1 MQIMITHDV
10 TARVRVL
17 QFSRLQLA
25 FLALGVLVLLLL
37 SSGAVYHWLFLKAAR
52 EGWPVVSSVV
62 KWVVRDEIA
71 QRDRFMR
78 ENLDA
83 IAQKVGEVQ
92 AKLVR
97 LEAVSARV
105 SGLAGL
111 KPEDLAPLQSAGA
124 DEPATSGARGVPAGA
139 QGAPAQPGALPRPS
153 GPTGTA
159 PGQGGPYLPLQS
171 PSLEELHRAVG
182 VLDEQSGRHADVFT
196 LIESRFFEERLRR
209 LMVPSMAPVAVAATS
224 GFGFRADPFT
234 GRTALHTGLDF
245 PAEPG
250 TPIRAA
256 AGGVVL
262 EVSMH
267 PEYGQTVELDH
278 GNSLSTLYAHLRR
291 SLVKPGDI
299 VRRGQVI
306 AEVGNSGRSTG
317 PHLHFEVL
325 LQGVPQNPA
334 RFLAADAGPLAPQT
348 RTISRASVRGGAVV
362 K

>member
-10 TARVRVL
+10 SARVRVF
-17 QFSRLQLA
+17 QFSRWQLVL
-25 FLALGVLVLLLL
+25 LALGLVFALML
-37 SSGAVYHWLFLKAAR
+37 SSGAVYHWFFLKAAR

-97 LEAVSARV
+97 LEAVSERV
-105 SGLAGL
+105 SGLAGV
-111 KPEDLAPLQSAGA
+111 KPEELQLQ
-124 DEPATSGARGVPAGA
+124 P
-139 QGAPAQPGALPRPS
+139 QPGAS
-153 GPTGTA
+153 GPSPQGGRGA
-159 PGQGGPYLPLQS
+159 PGGSTTPNGGRGGAYLPLRN
-171 PSLEELHRAVG
+171 PTLEELTSTVTG
-182 VLDEQSGRHADVFT
+182 LDGLSDRHADVFT
-196 LIESRFFEERLRR
+196 LTESRLFEERMRR
-209 LMVPSMAPVAVAATS
+209 LMVPSVAPVAGPVGS
-224 GFGFRADPFT
+224 GFGFRSDPIT

-262 EVSMH
+262 DVGVH
-267 PEYGQTVELDH
+267 PEYGQTLELDH
-278 GNSLSTLYAHLRR
+278 GNRLTTLYAHLNR

-299 VRRGQVI
+299 VRRGQII
-306 AEVGNSGRSTG
+306 AEVGNTGRSTG

-334 RFLAADAGPLAPQT
+334 RFLGGGEPAPWEASA
-348 RTISRASVRGGAVV
+348 RRALSGDSHRGSRGGGVV

>member
-10 TARVRVL
+10 STRVRVL

-25 FLALGVLVLLLL
+25 LLALGLVFLLML
-37 SSGAVYHWLFLKAAR
+37 SSGAVYHWFFLKAAR

-78 ENLDA
+78 DNLDA
-83 IAQKVGEVQ
+83 IAQRVGEIQ

-97 LEAVSARV
+97 LEAVSQRV
-105 SGLAGL
+105 SGLAGV
-111 KPEDLAPLQSAGA
+111 KPEELLPLQPAAAGA
-124 DEPATSGARGVPAGA
+124 SAPTGGRSGGGRARP
-139 QGAPAQPGALPRPS
+139 PS
-153 GPTGTA
+153 G
-159 PGQGGPYLPLQS
+159 GQGGLYLPLHS
-171 PSLEELHRAVG
+171 PTLEELHLAVAG
-182 VLDEQSGRHADVFT
+182 LDGLSDQHGDVFT
-196 LIESRFFEERLRR
+196 LIESRLFEDRMRR
-209 LMVPSMAPVAVAATS
+209 LMVPSTVPVAGAVGS

-262 EVSMH
+262 EVTVH
-267 PEYGQTVELDH
+267 PEYGQTLELDH
-278 GNSLSTLYAHLRR
+278 GNRLSTLYAHLRQA
-291 SLVKPGDI
+291 LVKPGDI

-325 LQGVPQNPA
+325 LEGVPQNPA
-334 RFLAADAGPLAPQT
+334 RFLAAEPLASPPF
-348 RTISRASVRGGAVV
+348 VRSSAKGTSPGGAVV

>member
-10 TARVRVL
+10 SARVRVL
-17 QFSRLQLA
+17 QLSRIQ
-25 FLALGVLVLLLL
+25 LLLL
-37 SSGAVYHWLFLKAAR
+37 TMGLVFALMLMSGAIYHWFFLKAAR

-83 IAQKVGEVQ
+83 LAQRVGEVQ

-97 LEAVSARV
+97 LEAVSERV
-105 SGLAGL
+105 SGLAGV
-111 KPEDLAPLQSAGA
+111 KPEELPLLQQPAGTSSAPVRGGPGKAAPSAG
-124 DEPATSGARGVPAGA
+124 
-139 QGAPAQPGALPRPS
+139 
-153 GPTGTA
+153 
-159 PGQGGPYLPLQS
+159 GQGGPYLPLHS
-171 PSLEELHRAVG
+171 PTLEELHQAVAG
-182 VLDEQSGRHADVFT
+182 LDSLSDQHADVFT
-196 LIESRFFEERLRR
+196 LIESRLFEERMRR
-209 LMVPSMAPVAVAATS
+209 LLVPSTLPVAGPVGS

-256 AGGVVL
+256 AGGVV
-262 EVSMH
+262 VDVGVH
-267 PEYGQTVELDH
+267 PEYGNTLELDH
-278 GNSLSTLYAHLRR
+278 GNRLTTLYAHLQR

-317 PHLHFEVL
+317 AHLHFEVL
-325 LQGVPQNPA
+325 LEGVPQNPT
-334 RFLAADAGPLAPQT
+334 RFLGAEPAPWEAAA
-348 RTISRASVRGGAVV
+348 RRALRSDLRGGPVV

>member
-10 TARVRVL
+10 SARVRVL
-17 QFSRLQLA
+17 QLSRWQLA
-25 FLALGVLVLLLL
+25 LLALGLAFVLMLT
-37 SSGAVYHWLFLKAAR
+37 SGAVYHWFFLKAAR

-97 LEAVSARV
+97 LEAVSERV
-105 SGLAGL
+105 SGLAGV
-111 KPEDLAPLQSAGA
+111 KPEELRLLQQPS
-124 DEPATSGARGVPAGA
+124 V
-139 QGAPAQPGALPRPS
+139 GAPAPLGGRGGA
-153 GPTGTA
+153 
-159 PGQGGPYLPLQS
+159 YLPLRS
-171 PSLEELHRAVG
+171 PTLEELNDTVTG
-182 VLDEQSGRHADVFT
+182 LDGLSDLHADVFT
-196 LIESRFFEERLRR
+196 LIESRLFEERMRG
-209 LMVPSMAPVAVAATS
+209 LMVPSATPVDGPVGS
-224 GFGFRADPFT
+224 GFGFRSDPIT

-262 EVSMH
+262 ERGVH
-267 PEYGQTVELDH
+267 PEYGQTLELDH
-278 GNSLSTLYAHLRR
+278 GNQLTTLYAHLRR

-306 AEVGNSGRSTG
+306 AEVGNTGRSTG

-334 RFLAADAGPLAPQT
+334 RFLGAQPAPWEAAARKALRRDSREGP
-348 RTISRASVRGGAVV
+348 VV

>member
-1 MQIMITHDV
+1 MQIMITHDLN
-10 TARVRVL
+10 ARVRVF
-17 QFSRLQLA
+17 QIGRWQLVL
-25 FLALGVLVLLLL
+25 LALGLLLALML
-37 SSGAVYHWLFLKAAR
+37 SSGAVYHWFFLKAAR
-52 EGWPVVSSVV
+52 EGWPVVSALV

-97 LEAVSARV
+97 LEAVSERV
-105 SGLAGL
+105 SALAGV
-111 KPEDLAPLQSAGA
+111 KPEELLPLRQPAGGASAPAGGRA
-124 DEPATSGARGVPAGA
+124 APAGA
-139 QGAPAQPGALPRPS
+139 LVGR
-153 GPTGTA
+153 
-159 PGQGGPYLPLQS
+159 GGPYLPVHS
-171 PSLEELHRAVG
+171 PALEELRRTVTG
-182 VLDEQSGRHADVFT
+182 LDDLSDQHADVFI
-196 LIESRFFEERLRR
+196 LIESRLFEERMRR
-209 LMVPSMAPVAVAATS
+209 LMVPSSPPVTGPVGS

-245 PAEPG
+245 PAELG

-262 EVSMH
+262 EVGVH
-267 PEYGQTVELDH
+267 PEYGQTLELDH
-278 GNSLSTLYAHLRR
+278 GNRLTTLYAHLQRA
-291 SLVKPGDI
+291 LVKPGDL

-334 RFLAADAGPLAPQT
+334 RFLGRAEPAPWEASARRALSAGS
-348 RTISRASVRGGAVV
+348 SRGSRGGPVV

>member
-10 TARVRVL
+10 SARVRVF
-17 QFSRLQLA
+17 QFSRWQLA
-25 FLALGVLVLLLL
+25 LLSLAVVFVLML
-37 SSGAVYHWLFLKAAR
+37 SSGAVYHWFFLKAAR
-52 EGWPVVSSVV
+52 EGWPVVSAVV

-97 LEAVSARV
+97 LEAVSERV
-105 SGLAGL
+105 SGLAGV
-111 KPEDLAPLQSAGA
+111 KPEELQLLQPPADGA
-124 DEPATSGARGVPAGA
+124 SS
-139 QGAPAQPGALPRPS
+139 PGAGRGSPVAAGGRGGAYFPLHS
-153 GPTGTA
+153 PT
-159 PGQGGPYLPLQS
+159 LD
-171 PSLEELHRAVG
+171 ELTRAVTG
-182 VLDEQSGRHADVFT
+182 LDGLSDLHADVFT
-196 LIESRFFEERLRR
+196 LIESRLFEERMRR
-209 LMVPSMAPVAVAATS
+209 LMVPSATPVDGPVGS
-224 GFGFRADPFT
+224 GFGFRSDPIT

-262 EVSMH
+262 EVGVH
-267 PEYGQTVELDH
+267 PEYGQTLELDH
-278 GNSLSTLYAHLRR
+278 GNRLSTLYAHLHRA
-291 SLVKPGDI
+291 LVRPGDI

-306 AEVGNSGRSTG
+306 AEVGNTGRSTG

-325 LQGVPQNPA
+325 LQGVPQDPA
-334 RFLAADAGPLAPQT
+334 RFLGAQPAPWEAAA
-348 RTISRASVRGGAVV
+348 RRAVRSASRGGPVV

>member
-10 TARVRVL
+10 SARVRVF
-17 QFSRLQLA
+17 QFSLWQLA
-25 FLALGVLVLLLL
+25 LVVVGIAFVLML
-37 SSGAVYHWLFLKAAR
+37 SSGAIYHWFFLKAAR
-52 EGWPVVSSVV
+52 EGWPVVSAVV

-97 LEAVSARV
+97 LEAVSERV
-105 SGLAGL
+105 SGLAGV
-111 KPEDLAPLQSAGA
+111 KPEELQLQPRTGAGLPLPQG
-124 DEPATSGARGVPAGA
+124 GRGG
-139 QGAPAQPGALPRPS
+139 PS
-153 GPTGTA
+153 GSVTPN
-159 PGQGGPYLPLQS
+159 GGRGGAYLPLRN
-171 PSLEELHRAVG
+171 PTLEELTSTVTG
-182 VLDEQSGRHADVFT
+182 LDGLSDLHADVFT
-196 LIESRFFEERLRR
+196 LIESRLFEERMRR
-209 LMVPSMAPVAVAATS
+209 LMVPSVAPVVGPVGS
-224 GFGFRADPFT
+224 GFGFRSDPIT

-256 AGGVVL
+256 AGGMVL
-262 EVSMH
+262 DVGVH
-267 PEYGQTVELDH
+267 PEYGQTLELDH
-278 GNSLSTLYAHLRR
+278 GNRLSTLYAHLNR

-306 AEVGNSGRSTG
+306 AEVGNTGRSTG

-334 RFLAADAGPLAPQT
+334 RFLGEAEPAPWE
-348 RTISRASVRGGAVV
+348 ASARGALSGDSARGSRGGRVV

>member
-10 TARVRVL
+10 SARVRVL
-17 QFSRLQLA
+17 QLSRWQLA
-25 FLALGVLVLLLL
+25 LLVLGLVFVLML
-37 SSGAVYHWLFLKAAR
+37 TSGAVYHWFFLKAAR

-78 ENLDA
+78 ENLNA

-97 LEAVSARV
+97 LEAVSERV
-105 SGLAGL
+105 SGLAGV
-111 KPEDLAPLQSAGA
+111 KPEELRLLQQ
-124 DEPATSGARGVPAGA
+124 PAVGTPVPVPGGGRSGSG
-139 QGAPAQPGALPRPS
+139 GAPAPVGGRGGAYFPLRS
-153 GPTGTA
+153 PT
-159 PGQGGPYLPLQS
+159 
-171 PSLEELHRAVG
+171 LEELNDAVTG
-182 VLDEQSGRHADVFT
+182 LDGLSDLHADVFT
-196 LIESRFFEERLRR
+196 LIESRLFEERMRG
-209 LMVPSMAPVAVAATS
+209 LMVPSATPVDGPVGS
-224 GFGFRADPFT
+224 GFGFRSDPIT

-262 EVSMH
+262 ELGVH
-267 PEYGQTVELDH
+267 PEYGQTLELDH
-278 GNSLSTLYAHLRR
+278 GNALTTLYAHLRR
-291 SLVKPGDI
+291 ALVKPGDI

-306 AEVGNSGRSTG
+306 AEVGNTGRSTG

-325 LQGVPQNPA
+325 LEGVPQNPA
-334 RFLAADAGPLAPQT
+334 RFLGAQPAPWEAAARKALRRDSREGP
-348 RTISRASVRGGAVV
+348 VV

>member
-1 MQIMITHDV
+1 MQIMITRDV
-10 TARVRVL
+10 SARVRVF
-17 QFSRLQLA
+17 QFSRWQG
-25 FLALGVLVLLLL
+25 ALLCLGLVFVLML
-37 SSGAVYHWLFLKAAR
+37 SSGAVYHWFFLKAAR

-97 LEAVSARV
+97 LEAVSERV
-105 SGLAGL
+105 SGLAGV
-111 KPEDLAPLQSAGA
+111 KPEELRLLQQ
-124 DEPATSGARGVPAGA
+124 PAV
-139 QGAPAQPGALPRPS
+139 GAPSPGAGRTGPGSS
-153 GPTGTA
+153 GGTPA
-159 PGQGGPYLPLQS
+159 PVGGRGGAYLPLRS
-171 PSLEELHRAVG
+171 PTLEELNDTVTG
-182 VLDEQSGRHADVFT
+182 LDGLSDLHADVFT
-196 LIESRFFEERLRR
+196 LIESRLFEERMRG
-209 LMVPSMAPVAVAATS
+209 LMVPSATPVDGPVGS

-262 EVSMH
+262 ELGVH
-267 PEYGQTVELDH
+267 PEYGQTLELDH
-278 GNSLSTLYAHLRR
+278 GNQLSTLYAHLHRA
-291 SLVKPGDI
+291 LVKPGDI

-306 AEVGNSGRSTG
+306 AEVGNTGRSTG

-334 RFLAADAGPLAPQT
+334 RFLGAQPAPWEAAA
-348 RTISRASVRGGAVV
+348 RRALRRDSRGGPVV

>member
-10 TARVRVL
+10 SARVRVL

-25 FLALGVLVLLLL
+25 LLALGLVFALML
-37 SSGAVYHWLFLKAAR
+37 SSGAIYHWFFLKAAR
-52 EGWPVVSSVV
+52 EGWPVVSAIV

-71 QRDRFMR
+71 QRDRFLR

-83 IAQKVGEVQ
+83 IAQKLGEVQ

-97 LEAVSARV
+97 LEAVSERV
-105 SGLAGL
+105 SGLAGV
-111 KPEDLAPLQSAGA
+111 KPEELQLQPAPAA
-124 DEPATSGARGVPAGA
+124 GVPPPEGGRGRPGGA
-139 QGAPAQPGALPRPS
+139 APPNGGR
-153 GPTGTA
+153 GGT
-159 PGQGGPYLPLQS
+159 YLPLRN
-171 PSLEELHRAVG
+171 PSLEELTSTLAG
-182 VLDEQSGRHADVFT
+182 LDGLSDLHADVFT
-196 LIESRFFEERLRR
+196 LIESRLMEERLRR
-209 LMVPSMAPVAVAATS
+209 LMVPSVMPVAGPVGS
-224 GFGFRADPFT
+224 GFGFRSDPIT

-262 EVSMH
+262 EVGVH
-267 PEYGQTVELDH
+267 PEYGQTLELDH
-278 GNSLSTLYAHLRR
+278 GNSLSTLYAHLNRA
-291 SLVKPGDI
+291 LVKPGDI

-306 AEVGNSGRSTG
+306 AEVGNTGRSTG

-325 LQGVPQNPA
+325 LQGLPQNPA
-334 RFLAADAGPLAPQT
+334 RFLGVQPGPWEGDARRALGSSSRGDSRGAP
-348 RTISRASVRGGAVV
+348 VV

>member
-10 TARVRVL
+10 SARVRVF
-17 QFSRLQLA
+17 QFSRWQLA
-25 FLALGVLVLLLL
+25 LLCLGLVFVLML
-37 SSGAVYHWLFLKAAR
+37 SSGAVYHWFFLKAAR

-97 LEAVSARV
+97 LEAVSERV
-105 SGLAGL
+105 SGLAGV
-111 KPEDLAPLQSAGA
+111 KPEELRLQQ
-124 DEPATSGARGVPAGA
+124 PTV
-139 QGAPAQPGALPRPS
+139 GAPSPGAGRTGPGSS
-153 GPTGTA
+153 GGA
-159 PGQGGPYLPLQS
+159 SASSGGRGGAYLPLRS
-171 PSLEELHRAVG
+171 PTLEELNDTVTG
-182 VLDEQSGRHADVFT
+182 LDGLSDLHADVFT
-196 LIESRFFEERLRR
+196 LIESRLFEERMRG
-209 LMVPSMAPVAVAATS
+209 LMVPSATPVDGPVGS

-262 EVSMH
+262 ELGVH
-267 PEYGQTVELDH
+267 PEYGQTLELDH
-278 GNSLSTLYAHLRR
+278 GNRLTTLYAHLRR
-291 SLVKPGDI
+291 ALVKPGDI

-306 AEVGNSGRSTG
+306 AEVGNTGRSTG

-334 RFLAADAGPLAPQT
+334 RFLGAQPAPWEAAARKALRRDSREGP
-348 RTISRASVRGGAVV
+348 VV

>member
-10 TARVRVL
+10 AARVRVL
-17 QFSRLQLA
+17 QISRLQLG
-25 FLALGVLVLLLL
+25 FLALGVLFMLLLF
-37 SSGAVYHWLFLKAAR
+37 SGAVYHWFFLKAAR

-111 KPEDLAPLQSAGA
+111 KPEDLAPLQPAGSS
-124 DEPATSGARGVPAGA
+124 EPAAAGARG
-139 QGAPAQPGALPRPS
+139 APARPGPPRQPGLP
-153 GPTGTA
+153 GPA
-159 PGQGGPYLPLQS
+159 PGQGGPYLPLQNAT
-171 PSLEELHRAVG
+171 LEDLHRAVG

-196 LIESRFFEERLRR
+196 LIESRFFEERLRQ
-209 LMVPSMAPVAVAATS
+209 LMVPSMAPVAVAAGS

-234 GRTALHTGLDF
+234 GRAALHTGLDF

-262 EVSMH
+262 DVSVH
-267 PEYGQTVELDH
+267 PEYGQTLELDH

-317 PHLHFEVL
+317 PHLHFEVRRN
-325 LQGVPQNPA
+325 GVAVNPLGYL
-334 RFLAADAGPLAPQT
+334 R
-348 RTISRASVRGGAVV
+348 
-362 K
+362 

>member
-10 TARVRVL
+10 SARVRVL
-17 QFSRLQLA
+17 QLSRWQLA
-25 FLALGVLVLLLL
+25 LLALGLVFLLMLT
-37 SSGAVYHWLFLKAAR
+37 SGAVYHWFFLKAAR

-97 LEAVSARV
+97 LEAVSERV
-105 SGLAGL
+105 SGLAGV
-111 KPEDLAPLQSAGA
+111 KPEELRLLQQPAVGTPAPGG
-124 DEPATSGARGVPAGA
+124 TRSGSG
-139 QGAPAQPGALPRPS
+139 GAPAQVGGRGGAYFPLRS
-153 GPTGTA
+153 PT
-159 PGQGGPYLPLQS
+159 
-171 PSLEELHRAVG
+171 LEELNDAVTG
-182 VLDEQSGRHADVFT
+182 LDGLSDLHADVFT
-196 LIESRFFEERLRR
+196 LIESRLFEERMRG
-209 LMVPSMAPVAVAATS
+209 LMVPSATPVDGPVGS
-224 GFGFRADPFT
+224 GFGFRSDPIT

-262 EVSMH
+262 ELGVH
-267 PEYGQTVELDH
+267 PEYGQTLELDH
-278 GNSLSTLYAHLRR
+278 GNQLTTLYAHLRR
-291 SLVKPGDI
+291 ALVKPGDI

-306 AEVGNSGRSTG
+306 AEVGNTGRSTG

-334 RFLAADAGPLAPQT
+334 RFLAVQPAPWEAAA
-348 RTISRASVRGGAVV
+348 RRALRSDSRGVPVV

>member
-10 TARVRVL
+10 AARVRVL
-17 QFSRLQLA
+17 QISRIQLGLLFA
-25 FLALGVLVLLLL
+25 GVLFVLLLF
-37 SSGAVYHWLFLKAAR
+37 SGGVYHWFFLKAAR

-83 IAQKVGEVQ
+83 IALKVGEVQ

-111 KPEDLAPLQSAGA
+111 KPEDLAPLQPG
-124 DEPATSGARGVPAGA
+124 DPNQPAAAGARGVPARPGL
-139 QGAPAQPGALPRPS
+139 PPRQPGSP
-153 GPTGTA
+153 GPA

-171 PSLEELHRAVG
+171 PTLDDLHLAVG

-196 LIESRFFEERLRR
+196 LIESRFIEARLRQ
-209 LMVPSMAPVAVAATS
+209 LLVPSMAPVAVAAGS

-234 GRTALHTGLDF
+234 GRSALHTGLDF

-262 EVSMH
+262 DVSVH
-267 PEYGQTVELDH
+267 PEYGHTVELDH
-278 GNSLSTLYAHLRR
+278 GNSLSTLYAHLQRA
-291 SLVKPGDI
+291 LVEPGDI
-299 VRRGQVI
+299 VKRGQVI
-306 AEVGNSGRSTG
+306 AKVGNSGRSTG

-334 RFLAADAGPLAPQT
+334 LFLAADVSSQT
-348 RTISRASVRGGAVV
+348 PPARAVSRASLRGGAVV

>member
-1 MQIMITHDV
+1 MQIMITHDLN
-10 TARVRVL
+10 ARVRVF
-17 QFSRLQLA
+17 QIGRWQLVL
-25 FLALGVLVLLLL
+25 LALGLLLALML
-37 SSGAVYHWLFLKAAR
+37 SSGAVYHWFFLKAAR
-52 EGWPVVSSVV
+52 EGWPVVSALV

-97 LEAVSARV
+97 LEAVSERV
-105 SGLAGL
+105 SGLAGV
-111 KPEDLAPLQSAGA
+111 KPEELQPLRQ
-124 DEPATSGARGVPAGA
+124 PAGGA
-139 QGAPAQPGALPRPS
+139 AAPAGGRAAPADALVGR
-153 GPTGTA
+153 
-159 PGQGGPYLPLQS
+159 GGPYLPLHS
-171 PSLEELHRAVG
+171 PALEELRRTVTS
-182 VLDEQSGRHADVFT
+182 LDDLSDQHADVFI
-196 LIESRFFEERLRR
+196 LIESRLFEERMRR
-209 LMVPSMAPVAVAATS
+209 LMVPSSPPVTGPVGS

-245 PAEPG
+245 PAELG

-262 EVSMH
+262 EVGVH
-267 PEYGQTVELDH
+267 PEYGQTLELDH
-278 GNSLSTLYAHLRR
+278 GNRLTTLYAHLQRA
-291 SLVKPGDI
+291 LVKPGDL

-334 RFLAADAGPLAPQT
+334 RFLAVEAAPWEAAARGALRGDQ
-348 RTISRASVRGGAVV
+348 RGGPVL

>member
-10 TARVRVL
+10 SARVRVL
-17 QFSRLQLA
+17 QFTRIQMALM
-25 FLALGVLVLLLL
+25 ALGLVFALMLM
-37 SSGAVYHWLFLKAAR
+37 SGAVYHWFFLKAAR

-78 ENLDA
+78 DNLDA
-83 IAQKVGEVQ
+83 IAQRVGEVQ

-97 LEAVSARV
+97 LEAVSERV
-105 SGLAGL
+105 SGLAGVKREEL
-111 KPEDLAPLQSAGA
+111 PLLQQ
-124 DEPATSGARGVPAGA
+124 PAG
-139 QGAPAQPGALPRPS
+139 GASVPGVGRGGGGKSTPAPG
-153 GPTGTA
+153 
-159 PGQGGPYLPLQS
+159 GQGGAYLPLHS
-171 PSLEELHRAVG
+171 PTLEELHQAVAG
-182 VLDEQSGRHADVFT
+182 LDSLSDQHADVFT
-196 LIESRFFEERLRR
+196 LIESRLFEERMRR
-209 LMVPSMAPVAVAATS
+209 LLVPSTMPVVGPVGS

-262 EVSMH
+262 DVGVH
-267 PEYGQTVELDH
+267 PEYGNTLELDH
-278 GNSLSTLYAHLRR
+278 GNRLSTLYAHLRR
-291 SLVKPGDI
+291 ALVKPGDI

-317 PHLHFEVL
+317 AHLHFEVL
-325 LQGVPQNPA
+325 LEGVPQNPA
-334 RFLAADAGPLAPQT
+334 RFLGAEPSSWEAG
-348 RTISRASVRGGAVV
+348 SRRALRSESRGGPVV
-362 K
+362 N

>member
-17 QFSRLQLA
+17 QFSRPQLV
-25 FLALGVLVLLLL
+25 FMALSLLILLLL
-37 SSGAVYHWLFLKAAR
+37 SSGAVYHWFFLKAAR

-71 QRDRFMR
+71 ERDRFMR

-111 KPEDLAPLQSAGA
+111 KPEELVPLKSAVSGEPVPTGAISAPRLPG
-124 DEPATSGARGVPAGA
+124 PA
-139 QGAPAQPGALPRPS
+139 PRQTA
-153 GPTGTA
+153 PTGTA
-159 PGQGGPYLPLQS
+159 PGQGGPYLPLSS
-171 PSLEELHRAVG
+171 PSLEDLHRVVG
-182 VLDEQSGRHADVFT
+182 DLDEQSGHHADVFT

-209 LMVPSMAPVAVAATS
+209 LMVPSMAPVAASTSS
-224 GFGFRADPFT
+224 GFGFRVDPFT
-234 GRTALHTGLDF
+234 GRSALHTGLDF

-262 EVSMH
+262 EVSVH

-278 GNSLSTLYAHLRR
+278 GNSLSTRYAHLRR
-291 SLVKPGDI
+291 SLVQAGDL
-299 VRRGQVI
+299 VKRGQVI

-334 RFLAADAGPLAPQT
+334 RFLKADAGDPPALGAQAV
-348 RTISRASVRGGAVV
+348 SRAFVRGGAVV

>member
-10 TARVRVL
+10 SARVRVF
-17 QFSRLQLA
+17 QFSRWQLA
-25 FLALGVLVLLLL
+25 LVAVGIAFVLML
-37 SSGAVYHWLFLKAAR
+37 SSGAIYHWFFLKAAR
-52 EGWPVVSSVV
+52 EGWPVVSAVV
-62 KWVVRDEIA
+62 TWVVRDEIA

-97 LEAVSARV
+97 LEAVSERV
-105 SGLAGL
+105 SGLAGV
-111 KPEDLAPLQSAGA
+111 KPEELQLQPRPGV
-124 DEPATSGARGVPAGA
+124 GVP
-139 QGAPAQPGALPRPS
+139 LPEGGR
-153 GPTGTA
+153 
-159 PGQGGPYLPLQS
+159 GGPGGSAAPNAGRGGAYLPLRN
-171 PSLEELHRAVG
+171 PTLEELTSTVTG
-182 VLDEQSGRHADVFT
+182 LDGLSDLHADVFT
-196 LIESRFFEERLRR
+196 LIESRLFEERMRR
-209 LMVPSMAPVAVAATS
+209 LLVPSVAPVVGPVGS
-224 GFGFRADPFT
+224 GFGFRSDPIT

-262 EVSMH
+262 DVGVH
-267 PEYGQTVELDH
+267 PEYGQTLELDH
-278 GNSLSTLYAHLRR
+278 GNRLSTLYAHLNR

-306 AEVGNSGRSTG
+306 AEVGNTGRSTG

-334 RFLAADAGPLAPQT
+334 RFLGEAEPAPWEASA
-348 RTISRASVRGGAVV
+348 RRALSGDSPRGSRGGAVV

>member
-10 TARVRVL
+10 SARVRVF
-17 QFSRLQLA
+17 QFSRWQLA
-25 FLALGVLVLLLL
+25 LLSLGLVFVLML
-37 SSGAVYHWLFLKAAR
+37 SSGAVYHWFFLKAAR
-52 EGWPVVSSVV
+52 EGWPVVSAVV

-97 LEAVSARV
+97 LEAVSERV
-105 SGLAGL
+105 SGLAGV
-111 KPEDLAPLQSAGA
+111 KPEELQLLQ
-124 DEPATSGARGVPAGA
+124 PPAG
-139 QGAPAQPGALPRPS
+139 GASSPAGGR
-153 GPTGTA
+153 
-159 PGQGGPYLPLQS
+159 GGPYFPLRS
-171 PSLEELHRAVG
+171 PTLDELTRAVTG
-182 VLDEQSGRHADVFT
+182 LDGLSDLHADVFT
-196 LIESRFFEERLRR
+196 LIESRLFEERMRR
-209 LMVPSMAPVAVAATS
+209 LMVPSATPVEGPVGS
-224 GFGFRADPFT
+224 GFGFRSDPIT

-262 EVSMH
+262 EVGVH
-267 PEYGQTVELDH
+267 PEYGQTLELDH
-278 GNSLSTLYAHLRR
+278 GNRLSTLYAHLNRA
-291 SLVKPGDI
+291 LVRPGDI

-306 AEVGNSGRSTG
+306 AEVGNTGRSTG

-325 LQGVPQNPA
+325 LQGVPQDPA
-334 RFLAADAGPLAPQT
+334 RFLAAQPAPWEASA
-348 RTISRASVRGGAVV
+348 RRALRGGSRGGPVV

>member
-1 MQIMITHDV
+1 MQIMITHDAA
-10 TARVRVL
+10 ARVRVL
-17 QFSRLQLA
+17 QISRLQLGL
-25 FLALGVLVLLLL
+25 LALGVLFMLLLF
-37 SSGAVYHWLFLKAAR
+37 SGAVYHWFFLKAAR

-111 KPEDLAPLQSAGA
+111 KPEDLAPLQPAGSGEPAAAGA
-124 DEPATSGARGVPAGA
+124 RPVPARPGPSPRQPGA
-139 QGAPAQPGALPRPS
+139 QGPP
-153 GPTGTA
+153 
-159 PGQGGPYLPLQS
+159 PGQGGPYLPLHS
-171 PSLEELHRAVG
+171 PSLEDLHRAVG
-182 VLDEQSGRHADVFT
+182 VLDEQSGRYADVFT
-196 LIESRFFEERLRR
+196 LIESRFFEERLRQ
-209 LMVPSMAPVAVAATS
+209 LMVPSMAPVAVAAGS

-262 EVSMH
+262 DVSVH

-278 GNSLSTLYAHLRR
+278 GNSLSTLYAHLSR

-325 LQGVPQNPA
+325 LQCVPQNPA
-334 RFLAADAGPLAPQT
+334 RFLAAEVSPVPPQA
-348 RTISRASVRGGAVV
+348 RAVSGASVRGGAVV

>member
-17 QFSRLQLA
+17 QFSRLQLVL
-25 FLALGVLVLLLL
+25 LALGVVFLLLL

-111 KPEDLAPLQSAGA
+111 KPEDLAPLQKGASGEAGSAGGLTPPNRSA
-124 DEPATSGARGVPAGA
+124 PTS
-139 QGAPAQPGALPRPS
+139 RPLTPS
-153 GPTGTA
+153 RSL
-159 PGQGGPYLPLQS
+159 PGQGGPYLPLHS
-171 PSLEELHRAVG
+171 PSLEDLHQV
-182 VLDEQSGRHADVFT
+182 VNQLDEQSGRNADVFT

-209 LMVPSMAPVAVAATS
+209 LMVPSMAPVAVAAGS
-224 GFGFRADPFT
+224 GFGFRSDPFT
-234 GRTALHTGLDF
+234 GRPALHTGLDF

-250 TPIRAA
+250 TPVRAA
-256 AGGVVL
+256 AGGVVQ
-262 EVSMH
+262 EVSVH
-267 PEYGQTVELDH
+267 PEYGQTVVLDH
-278 GNSLSTLYAHLRR
+278 GNSLSTLYAHLSR
-291 SLVKPGDI
+291 SLAKPGDI
-299 VRRGQVI
+299 VKRGQVI

-317 PHLHFEVL
+317 AHLHFEVL
-325 LQGVPQNPA
+325 LQGVPQDPA
-334 RFLAADAGPLAPQT
+334 RFLASDSGPLQPQG
-348 RTISRASVRGGAVV
+348 RTVSSASVRGGAVV

>member
-1 MQIMITHDV
+1 MQIMITRDV
-10 TARVRVL
+10 STRVRVF
-17 QFSRLQLA
+17 QFSRWQG
-25 FLALGVLVLLLL
+25 ALLCLGLVFVLML
-37 SSGAVYHWLFLKAAR
+37 SSGAVYHWFFLKAAR

-97 LEAVSARV
+97 LEAVSERV
-105 SGLAGL
+105 SGLAGV
-111 KPEDLAPLQSAGA
+111 KPEELQLLQQ
-124 DEPATSGARGVPAGA
+124 PAI
-139 QGAPAQPGALPRPS
+139 GAPSPGGGRD
-153 GPTGTA
+153 GP
-159 PGQGGPYLPLQS
+159 GGPGSSPAPVGGRGGAYFPLRS
-171 PSLEELHRAVG
+171 PTLEELNRTVTG
-182 VLDEQSGRHADVFT
+182 LDGLSDLHADVFT
-196 LIESRFFEERLRR
+196 LIESRLFEERMRG
-209 LMVPSMAPVAVAATS
+209 LMVPSATPVDGPVGS
-224 GFGFRADPFT
+224 GFGFRSDPIT

-262 EVSMH
+262 GLGVH
-267 PEYGQTVELDH
+267 PEYGQTLELDH
-278 GNSLSTLYAHLRR
+278 GNQLSTLYAHLHRA
-291 SLVKPGDI
+291 LVKPGDI

-306 AEVGNSGRSTG
+306 AEVGNTGRSTG

-334 RFLAADAGPLAPQT
+334 RFLGAQPAPWEAAA
-348 RTISRASVRGGAVV
+348 RRALRRDSRGGPVV

>member
-10 TARVRVL
+10 SARVRVF
-17 QFSRLQLA
+17 QFSRWQLA
-25 FLALGVLVLLLL
+25 LWAVGLAFVLLL
-37 SSGAVYHWLFLKAAR
+37 SSGAVYHWFFLQAAR
-52 EGWPVVSSVV
+52 EGWPVVSAVV

-97 LEAVSARV
+97 LEAVSERV
-105 SGLAGL
+105 SGLAGV
-111 KPEDLAPLQSAGA
+111 KPEELQVQPRPGAGLPLQEG
-124 DEPATSGARGVPAGA
+124 GRGG
-139 QGAPAQPGALPRPS
+139 PGGSALP
-153 GPTGTA
+153 
-159 PGQGGPYLPLQS
+159 GGGRGGVYLPLRN
-171 PSLEELHRAVG
+171 PTLEELTSTVAG
-182 VLDEQSGRHADVFT
+182 LDGLSDLHADEFT
-196 LIESRFFEERLRR
+196 LIESRLFEERMQR
-209 LMVPSMAPVAVAATS
+209 LMVPSVAPVAGPVGS
-224 GFGFRADPFT
+224 GFGFRSDPIT

-262 EVSMH
+262 DVGVH
-267 PEYGQTVELDH
+267 PEYGQTLELDH
-278 GNSLSTLYAHLRR
+278 GNRLSTLYAHLNR

-299 VRRGQVI
+299 VRRGQII
-306 AEVGNSGRSTG
+306 AEVGNTGRSTG

-334 RFLAADAGPLAPQT
+334 RFLGRAEPAPWEASARRALSAGS
-348 RTISRASVRGGAVV
+348 SRGSRGGPVV

>member
-10 TARVRVL
+10 SARVRVL
-17 QFSRLQLA
+17 QLSRIQLA
-25 FLALGVLVLLLL
+25 LLALGLVFALMLM
-37 SSGAVYHWLFLKAAR
+37 SGAVYHWFFLKAAR

-83 IAQKVGEVQ
+83 IAQRVGEVQ

-97 LEAVSARV
+97 LEAVSERV

-111 KPEDLAPLQSAGA
+111 KPDELPPLQ
-124 DEPATSGARGVPAGA
+124 PPARGPSNPGGGRGGPGQA
-139 QGAPAQPGALPRPS
+139 APSMG
-153 GPTGTA
+153 
-159 PGQGGPYLPLQS
+159 GQGGPYLPLSS
-171 PSLEELHRAVG
+171 PTLEQLHQAVAG
-182 VLDEQSGRHADVFT
+182 LDHLSDQHADVFT
-196 LIESRFFEERLRR
+196 LIESRLFEERMRR
-209 LMVPSMAPVAVAATS
+209 LLVPSTLPVAGPVGS

-256 AGGVVL
+256 AGGVV
-262 EVSMH
+262 VDVGVH
-267 PEYGQTVELDH
+267 PEYGNTLELDH
-278 GNSLSTLYAHLRR
+278 GNRLSTLYAHLQR

-317 PHLHFEVL
+317 AHLHFEVL
-325 LQGVPQNPA
+325 LEGVPQNPA
-334 RFLAADAGPLAPQT
+334 RFLGAEPAPWEAAA
-348 RTISRASVRGGAVV
+348 RRALRSDLRGGPVL

>member
-10 TARVRVL
+10 SARVRVL
-17 QFSRLQLA
+17 QLSRWQLA
-25 FLALGVLVLLLL
+25 VLALGLVFVLMLT
-37 SSGAVYHWLFLKAAR
+37 SGAVYHWFFLKAAR

-97 LEAVSARV
+97 LEAVSERV
-105 SGLAGL
+105 SGLAGV
-111 KPEDLAPLQSAGA
+111 KPEELRLLQQ
-124 DEPATSGARGVPAGA
+124 PAV
-139 QGAPAQPGALPRPS
+139 GAPAPRGGRS
-153 GPTGTA
+153 GSGGTA
-159 PGQGGPYLPLQS
+159 APVGGRGGAYFPLRS
-171 PSLEELHRAVG
+171 PTLEELNDAVAG
-182 VLDEQSGRHADVFT
+182 LDGLSDLHADVFT
-196 LIESRFFEERLRR
+196 LIESRLFEERMRG
-209 LMVPSMAPVAVAATS
+209 LMVPSATPVDGPVGS
-224 GFGFRADPFT
+224 GFGFRSDPIT

-262 EVSMH
+262 ELGVH
-267 PEYGQTVELDH
+267 PEYGQTLELDH
-278 GNSLSTLYAHLRR
+278 GNQLTTLYAHLRR
-291 SLVKPGDI
+291 ALVKPGDI

-306 AEVGNSGRSTG
+306 AEVGNTGRSTG

-334 RFLAADAGPLAPQT
+334 RFLAVQPAPWEAAA
-348 RTISRASVRGGAVV
+348 RRALRGDSRGGPVV

>member
-1 MQIMITHDV
+1 MQIMITHDAA
-10 TARVRVL
+10 ARVRVL
-17 QFSRLQLA
+17 QISRLQLGL
-25 FLALGVLVLLLL
+25 LALGVLFMLLLF
-37 SSGAVYHWLFLKAAR
+37 SGAVYHWFFLKAAR

-111 KPEDLAPLQSAGA
+111 KPEDLAPLQPAGSSGPAAAGA
-124 DEPATSGARGVPAGA
+124 RPAPARPGPPLRQPGA
-139 QGAPAQPGALPRPS
+139 QGP
-153 GPTGTA
+153 A
-159 PGQGGPYLPLQS
+159 PGQGGPYLPLHS
-171 PSLEELHRAVG
+171 PTLEDLHRAVA

-196 LIESRFFEERLRR
+196 LIESRFFEERLRQ
-209 LMVPSMAPVAVAATS
+209 LMVPSMAPVAVAAGS

-234 GRTALHTGLDF
+234 GRTALHSGLDF

-262 EVSMH
+262 DVSVH

-278 GNSLSTLYAHLRR
+278 GNSLSTLYAHLSR

-325 LQGVPQNPA
+325 LQGVPQNPT
-334 RFLAADAGPLAPQT
+334 RFLAAEVSPLPRQA
-348 RTISRASVRGGAVV
+348 RAVSGASVRGGAVV

>member
-10 TARVRVL
+10 SARVRVL
-17 QFSRLQLA
+17 QLSRWQLA
-25 FLALGVLVLLLL
+25 LLALGLVFLLMLT
-37 SSGAVYHWLFLKAAR
+37 SGAVYHWFFLKAAR

-97 LEAVSARV
+97 LEAVSERV
-105 SGLAGL
+105 SGLAGV
-111 KPEDLAPLQSAGA
+111 KPEELRLLQQ
-124 DEPATSGARGVPAGA
+124 PAV
-139 QGAPAQPGALPRPS
+139 GAPAPVGGRGGA
-153 GPTGTA
+153 
-159 PGQGGPYLPLQS
+159 YLPLRS
-171 PSLEELHRAVG
+171 PTLEELNDTVTG
-182 VLDEQSGRHADVFT
+182 LDGLSDLHADVFT
-196 LIESRFFEERLRR
+196 LIESRLFEERMRG
-209 LMVPSMAPVAVAATS
+209 LMVPSATPVDGPVGS
-224 GFGFRADPFT
+224 GFGFRSDPIT

-262 EVSMH
+262 EQGVH
-267 PEYGQTVELDH
+267 PEYGQTLELDH
-278 GNSLSTLYAHLRR
+278 GNQLTTLYAHLRR

-306 AEVGNSGRSTG
+306 AEVGNTGRSTG

-334 RFLAADAGPLAPQT
+334 RFLGAQPAPWEAAARKALRRDSREGP
-348 RTISRASVRGGAVV
+348 VV

>member
-10 TARVRVL
+10 SARVRVL
-17 QFSRLQLA
+17 QISRLQLA
-25 FLALGVLVLLLL
+25 CAALGVIFALMIF
-37 SSGAVYHWLFLKAAR
+37 SGAIYHWFFLKAAR

-97 LEAVSARV
+97 LEAVSERV
-105 SGLAGL
+105 SGLAGV
-111 KPEDLAPLQSAGA
+111 KPEDLQGVAPPQKIPATPGAGRGGASAG
-124 DEPATSGARGVPAGA
+124 PPRAG
-139 QGAPAQPGALPRPS
+139 G
-153 GPTGTA
+153 
-159 PGQGGPYLPLQS
+159 GQGGLYLPLHS
-171 PSLEELHRAVG
+171 PTLEELHRVVG
-182 VLDEQSGRHADVFT
+182 GLEDRSDLHADVFI
-196 LIESRFFEERLRR
+196 LIESRLFEERLQR
-209 LMVPSMAPVAVAATS
+209 LMVPSTVPVVGAVGS

-250 TPIRAA
+250 TPVRAA

-262 EVSMH
+262 EVGVH
-267 PEYGQTVELDH
+267 PEYGQTLELDH
-278 GNSLSTLYAHLRR
+278 GSRLTTLYAHLQRA
-291 SLVKPGDI
+291 LVKPGDI
-299 VRRGQVI
+299 VKRGQVV

-334 RFLAADAGPLAPQT
+334 RFLAADSASPPSPT
-348 RTISRASVRGGAVV
+348 RTPGRAALRGGAVV